1 MKVIDKKI
9 ADLIGAEYNPR
20 KLSDKQFRELRDSLN
35 RFGFVDPVLVNVN
48 EERKNII
55 IGGHQRTK
63 VWESMGNETVPVVEL
78 DLTLDQEKELNIR
91 LNKSG
96 GEFDF
101 DLLQDHFNTDELV
114 EWGFESYHFEEPEEV
129 DYSILDD
136 DEDDETDSLLDDM
149 EQGVKKAIQIPFEL
163 DDYEEAQELVKFWR
177 EKEAY
182 VGGMIME
189 YLRNEKE
196 KI

>member
-78 DLTLDQEKELNIR
+78 DLTLDQEKELNVR

-101 DLLQDHFNTDELV
+101 EMLSDHFNTDELV

-136 DEDDETDSLLDDM
+136 DEDDETDALLDDM

-163 DDYEEAQELVKFWR
+163 EDYEEAQELVKFWR

>member
-1 MKVIDKKI
+1 
-9 ADLIGAEYNPR
+9 
-20 KLSDKQFRELRDSLN
+20 
-35 RFGFVDPVLVNVN
+35 
-48 EERKNII
+48 
-55 IGGHQRTK
+55 
-63 VWESMGNETVPVVEL
+63 MGIKGL
-78 DLTLDQEKELNIR
+78 K
-91 LNKSG
+91 
-96 GEFDF
+96 FDF
-101 DLLQDHFNTDELV
+101 DMLQEHFDTDSLV

>member
-1 MKVIDKKI
+1 MKVVDKKI
-9 ADLIGAEYNPR
+9 AELIQAEYNPR

-63 VWESMGNETVPVVEL
+63 VWDSMGNDTVPVVEL
-78 DLTLDQEKELNIR
+78 DLTLDQEKELNVR

-101 DLLQDHFNTDELV
+101 DMLQEHFDTDSLV
-114 EWGFESYHFEEPEEV
+114 EWGFNDYEFTATDMEVEEEP
-129 DYSILDD
+129 DSFD
-136 DEDDETDSLLDDM
+136 DEGVGYK
-149 EQGVKKAIQIPFEL
+149 EQYGVIVMCSDL
-163 DDYEEAQELVKFWR
+163 EAQEKAFNTMMDMGY
-177 EKEAY
+177 EC
-182 VGGMIME
+182 
-189 YLRNEKE
+189 
-196 KI
+196 KIVVT